1 MAVFAPFCAAAS
13 HPRLA
18 SLESA
23 PRPQLGSKRSE
34 SDEVSTAT
42 ANNSPLLTPD
52 EVAKALRVH
61 VSWVYAHQQEIPG
74 FVRLGRYVRFRRVA
88 IDEFLHAKTSCQ

>member
-1 MAVFAPFCAAAS
+1 MGDAL
-13 HPRLA
+13 RMQT
-18 SLESA
+18 
-23 PRPQLGSKRSE
+23 RPE

-42 ANNSPLLTPD
+42 VNNSPLLTPD

-61 VSWVYAHQQEIPG
+61 LSWVYAHQQEIPG

>member
-1 MAVFAPFCAAAS
+1 M
-13 HPRLA
+13 
-18 SLESA
+18 ET
-23 PRPQLGSKRSE
+23 RPE
-34 SDEVSTAT
+34 SDEASNAI

-74 FVRLGRYVRFRRVA
+74 FVRLGRYVRFRRVV
-88 IDEFLHAKTSCQ
+88 IDEFLHAKSSCQ